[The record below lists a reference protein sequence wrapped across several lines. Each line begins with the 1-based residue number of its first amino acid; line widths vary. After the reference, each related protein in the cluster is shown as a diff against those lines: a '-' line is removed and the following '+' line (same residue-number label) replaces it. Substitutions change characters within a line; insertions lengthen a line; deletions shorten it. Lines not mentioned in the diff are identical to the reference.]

1 MVRGANLKLMVESER
16 EFQREVIKIA
26 ESLGWYVNHAL
37 PGKGRNKH
45 LTLFIGKRG
54 FPDLVL
60 CRPPRLLF
68 VELKSQT
75 GKVSN
80 DQREWLDALHACGV
94 EVYVWRPSDL
104 EQITAILSDGI
115 DNHA

>member
-1 MVRGANLKLMVESER
+1 MARRSNLKLMVESER
-16 EFQREVIKIA
+16 DFQREVIKIA

-60 CRPPRLLF
+60 CRPPRLIF
-68 VELKSQT
+68 VELKSET
-75 GKVSN
+75 GKVST
-80 DQREWLDALHACGV
+80 DQQEWLKALRACGV
-94 EVYVWRPSDL
+94 EVYVWRPSEL
-104 EQITAILSDGI
+104 ERITGILSDGI
-115 DNHA
+115 GGHS

>member
-1 MVRGANLKLMVESER
+1 MIRESNLKLIAESER

-26 ESLGWYVNHAL
+26 KSLGWYVYHAL
-37 PGKGRNKH
+37 PGQGRNKH

-68 VELKSQT
+68 VELKSGT
-75 GKVSN
+75 GKLST
-80 DQREWLDALHACGV
+80 DQQEWLEALRACGV
-94 EVYVWRPSDL
+94 EVYVWRPWDL
-104 EQITAILSDGI
+104 ERVTAILSGETDA
-115 DNHA
+115 HS

>member
-1 MVRGANLKLMVESER
+1 MARKANLKLIVESER

-60 CRPPRLLF
+60 CRPPRLIF
-68 VELKSQT
+68 VELKSET
-75 GKVSN
+75 GKVST
-80 DQREWLDALHACGV
+80 DQQEWLKALRACGV
-94 EVYVWRPSDL
+94 EVHVWRPSDW
-104 EQITAILSDGI
+104 ERITAILSDGI
-115 DNHA
+115 DDHS